1 MDYGITAKLFGDA
14 LFSGDRLAQQ
24 KAYAD
29 QMIQQTQVLQQQQA
43 QQQEIQQSLMEK
55 NQLLTEAGEKMSVRD
70 IDRKEFNKML
80 NQNYAELMDDIKHNH
95 YGNFQSWLN
104 YMDENGN
111 NGYDKLNSFIRKDNI
126 KEFQQRQQKNAAYLT
141 AYQKVATEDPMRI
154 GDIDRKKYNDFFN
167 GTLHDL
173 GVFMGAKSKIDHGY
187 LEKLFANET
196 STWQDAVKHSGDG
209 ANNSLAIQRNLVLD
223 LGISSEEAYRLIFSQ
238 DPVDNAFMD
247 NYMRSRYAQIGQ
259 PGTKAVVATTATEI
273 SSGIKGLPELIDPIK
288 TEIENGKEKLSY
300 NNYGD
305 FMVKKNQYNMFN
317 TLGVEVGNKPS
328 WTGEFDRKEI
338 RVNGSDRI
346 ITDGN
351 TEMAV
356 LQTIFPGFGD
366 KSRIKIGMNGE
377 ILVKDAHMFNDGVNF
392 YTENGDNITRED
404 IFSWQNGNTAGLSGA
419 GILGIAGMKYGAG
432 LGTVGGPIGTGAG
445 AAIGGFLAS
454 IVGYFGGQTFYSLS
468 TEDISQDMTFEGFY
482 IANKWTDVSGGEA
495 RDNLLMEFADI
506 NSEKAQEYNARISQA
521 KGKFKPV
528 LVMQFRDKDLIYQD
542 KLYGEVELSP
552 SQYARINQL
561 MKDQDAS
568 LSNMF
573 NIEIDKDKSN
583 KRSERNQKEI
593 QRSVDFIN
601 KQYGGG
607 DQNAVNLIMKNFGE
621 PIKSQ
626 TKSLNFAP
634 NSVPL
639 VLAEIMVSSKTDS
652 EGNELSGQQSGALIN
667 NTISNFG
674 RFMTE
679 PSNAAKLE
687 VYRNGDPKQI
697 NAMYSMTYDQKTKEE
712 IQFLAKQFAILLND

>member
-1 MDYGITAKLFGDA
+1 MDYGITAKMFGDA

-141 AYQKVATEDPMRI
+141 SYQKIATEDPMRI
-154 GDIDRKKYNDFFN
+154 GDVDRKKYNDFFN
-167 GTLHDL
+167 GNLHDL
-173 GVFMGAKSKIDHGY
+173 GTFSGAKAELDHGY
-187 LEKLFANET
+187 LDSMFKNEN
-196 STWQDAVKHSGDG
+196 STWIDALNYTGEDG
-209 ANNSLAIQRNLVLD
+209 ASNKFKVVRNMVLD
-223 LGISSEEAYRLIFSQ
+223 LGISSDEAIQLLDGSPENNLF
-238 DPVDNAFMD
+238 VE
-247 NYMRSRYAQIGQ
+247 NYLKSKHGQIGQ
-259 PGTKAVVATTATEI
+259 TGKKDVVKTTSTELASGIQALPNLEKATTTTI
-273 SSGIKGLPELIDPIK
+273 Q
-288 TEIENGKEKLSY
+288 NGKEVTASL
-300 NNYGD
+300 NYGD
-305 FMVKKNQYNMFN
+305 LMSLNGGYDMFN
-317 TLGVEVGNKPS
+317 TLGVEVGNKPA
-328 WTGEFDRKEI
+328 WTGEYDRKEI
-338 RVNGSDRI
+338 RVNGSDRV
-346 ITDGN
+346 ITDAS

-356 LQTIFPGFGD
+356 LQTIFPGLGD
-366 KSRIKIGMNGE
+366 KSRLKIGSNGE
-377 ILVKDAHMFNDGVNF
+377 VLVKDAHMFNDGVNF
-392 YTENGDNITRED
+392 YTEGGDNITKED
-404 IFSWQNGNTAGLSGA
+404 IFSWSNGNTAGLTSAGLLAPIGA
-419 GILGIAGMKYGAG
+419 KYGAI
-432 LGTVGGPIGTGAG
+432 GGPKGV
-445 AAIGGFLAS
+445 AAGGFLAS
-454 IVGYFGGQTFYSLS
+454 LVGYFGGQTGYSLV

-482 IANKWTDVSGGEA
+482 IANKWSEVDGATGEV
-495 RDNLLMEFADI
+495 RNNLLMEFAD
-506 NSEKAQEYNARISQA
+506 NKGDDAKAYNERVANA
-521 KGKFKPV
+521 DFKPV

-542 KLYGEVELSP
+542 KLYGEIELSP
-552 SQYARINQL
+552 SQYARLNQL
-561 MKDQDAS
+561 MKDQDES
-568 LSNMF
+568 LSSMANQ
-573 NIEIDKDKSN
+573 EIDLDKQN
-583 KRSERNQKEI
+583 KRYTRNQKEI
-593 QRSVDFIN
+593 QRSVNFIN

-667 NTISNFG
+667 NTINNFG
-674 RFMTE
+674 RFMTQ

-687 VYRNGDPKQI
+687 VYKNGDPKQI

-712 IQFLAKQFAILLND
+712 IQFLAKQFAILLNN

>member
-1 MDYGITAKLFGDA
+1 MDYGITAKMFGDA

-141 AYQKVATEDPMRI
+141 AYQKIATEDPMRI
-154 GDIDRKKYNDFFN
+154 GDIDRKKYNDFFS

-173 GVFMGAKSKIDHGY
+173 GVFMGAKSEIDHGY
-187 LEKLFANET
+187 LENMFANEN

-259 PGTKAVVATTATEI
+259 PGTKEVVKTTSTEL
-273 SSGIKGLPELIDPIK
+273 SSGIQALPNLEKATTTTIQ
-288 TEIENGKEKLSY
+288 NGKEVTASL
-300 NNYGD
+300 NYGD
-305 FMVKKNQYNMFN
+305 LMSLNGGYDMFN
-317 TLGVEVGNKPS
+317 TLGVEVGNKPA
-328 WTGEFDRKEI
+328 WTGEYDRKEI
-338 RVNGSDRI
+338 RVNGSDRV
-346 ITDGN
+346 ITDAS

-356 LQTIFPGFGD
+356 LQTIFPGLGD
-366 KSRIKIGMNGE
+366 KSRIKIGSNGE

-392 YTENGDNITRED
+392 YTEGGDNITKED
-404 IFSWQNGNTAGLSGA
+404 IFSWSNGNTAGLTSAGLLAPIGA
-419 GILGIAGMKYGAG
+419 KYGA
-432 LGTVGGPIGTGAG
+432 VGGPKG
-445 AAIGGFLAS
+445 AALGGFLAS
-454 IVGYFGGQTFYSLS
+454 LVGYFGGQAGYSLA

-482 IANKWTDVSGGEA
+482 IANKWSEIDGATGQV
-495 RDNLLMEFADI
+495 RDNLLMEFAD
-506 NSEKAQEYNARISQA
+506 NNGDDAQAYNERVANA
-521 KGKFKPV
+521 EFKPV
-528 LVMQFRDKDLIYQD
+528 LVMQFRDKDLVYQD
-542 KLYGEVELSP
+542 KLYGEIELSP
-552 SQYARINQL
+552 SQYARLNQL
-561 MKDQDAS
+561 MKNQDES
-568 LSNMF
+568 LSSMANQ
-573 NIEIDKDKSN
+573 EIDLDKQN
-583 KRSERNQKEI
+583 KRYTRNQKEI

-652 EGNELSGQQSGALIN
+652 EGNELSGQQTGALIN
-667 NTISNFG
+667 RTISGFG
-674 RFMTE
+674 KFMTE

-712 IQFLAKQFAILLND
+712 IQFLAKQFAILLNN

>member
-1 MDYGITAKLFGDA
+1 MDYGITAKMFGDA

-141 AYQKVATEDPMRI
+141 AYQKIATEDPMRI
-154 GDIDRKKYNDFFN
+154 GDIDRKKYNDFFS

-173 GVFMGAKSKIDHGY
+173 GVFMGAKSEIDHGY
-187 LEKLFANET
+187 LENLFQNET
-196 STWQDAVKHSGDG
+196 STWKDAVTYSNDG
-209 ANNSLAIQRNLVLD
+209 ANNSLGIQRNLVLD
-223 LGISSEEAYRLIFSQ
+223 LGIDSEEAFRLITSK

-247 NYMRSRYAQIGQ
+247 NYMRSKYGQIGQ
-259 PGTKAVVATTATEI
+259 RGTKEIVATTATEI
-273 SSGIKGLPELIDPIK
+273 SGGIKALPELIDPIK
-288 TEIENGKEKLSY
+288 TEIKNGKEELSY
-300 NNYGD
+300 FNYGD
-305 FMVKKNQYNMFN
+305 LMMQKGQYNMFN
-317 TLGVEVGNKPS
+317 ALGVEVGNKPS

-351 TEMAV
+351 TELSV

-366 KSRIKIGMNGE
+366 KSRIKVGSNGE

-392 YTENGDNITRED
+392 YTEGGDNITKED
-404 IFSWQNGNTAGLSGA
+404 IFSWSNGNTAGLTSA
-419 GILGIAGMKYGAG
+419 GLLAPIGLKYGA
-432 LGTVGGPIGTGAG
+432 VGGPKG
-445 AAIGGFLAS
+445 AALGGFLTS
-454 IVGYFGGQTFYSLS
+454 IVGYFGGQAGYSLT

-482 IANKWTDVSGGEA
+482 IANKFTDVSGGTPT
-495 RDNLLMEFADI
+495 DNLLMEFADI
-506 NSEKAQEYNARISQA
+506 NSDKARAYNERISQA

-528 LVMQFRDKDLIYQD
+528 LVMQFRDKDLVYQD

-552 SQYARINQL
+552 SQYARIDQL
-561 MKDQDAS
+561 MKSQDES

-583 KRSERNQKEI
+583 KRSERNQREI

-687 VYRNGDPKQI
+687 VYKNGDPKQI
-697 NAMYSMTYDQKTKEE
+697 SAMYSMTYDQKTKEE

>member
-1 MDYGITAKLFGDA
+1 MDYGITAKMFGDA

-141 AYQKVATEDPMRI
+141 AYQKIATEDPMRI
-154 GDIDRKKYNDFFN
+154 GDIDRKKYNDFFS

-173 GVFMGAKSKIDHGY
+173 GVFMGAKSEIDHGY
-187 LEKLFANET
+187 LENMFANEN

-259 PGTKAVVATTATEI
+259 PGTKEVVKTTSTEL
-273 SSGIKGLPELIDPIK
+273 SSGIQALPNLEKATTTTIQ
-288 TEIENGKEKLSY
+288 NGKEVTASL
-300 NNYGD
+300 NYGD
-305 FMVKKNQYNMFN
+305 LMSLNGGYDMFN
-317 TLGVEVGNKPS
+317 TLGVEVGNKPA
-328 WTGEFDRKEI
+328 WTGEYDRKEI
-338 RVNGSDRI
+338 RVNGSDRV
-346 ITDGN
+346 ITDAS

-356 LQTIFPGFGD
+356 LQTIFPGLGD
-366 KSRIKIGMNGE
+366 KSRIKIGSNGE
-377 ILVKDAHMFNDGVNF
+377 VLVKDAHMFNDGVNF
-392 YTENGDNITRED
+392 YTEGGDNITKED
-404 IFSWQNGNTAGLSGA
+404 IFSWSNGNTAGLTSAGLLAPIGA
-419 GILGIAGMKYGAG
+419 KYGA
-432 LGTVGGPIGTGAG
+432 VGGPKG
-445 AAIGGFLAS
+445 AALGGFLAS
-454 IVGYFGGQTFYSLS
+454 LVGYFGGQAGYSLA

-482 IANKWTDVSGGEA
+482 IANKWSEIDGATGQV
-495 RDNLLMEFADI
+495 RDNLLMEFAD
-506 NSEKAQEYNARISQA
+506 NNGDDAQAYNERVANA
-521 KGKFKPV
+521 EFKPV
-528 LVMQFRDKDLIYQD
+528 LVMQFRDKDLVYQD
-542 KLYGEVELSP
+542 KLYGEIELSP
-552 SQYARINQL
+552 SQYARLNQL
-561 MKDQDAS
+561 MKNQDES
-568 LSNMF
+568 LSSMANQ
-573 NIEIDKDKSN
+573 EIDLDKQN
-583 KRSERNQKEI
+583 KRYTRNQKEI

-652 EGNELSGQQSGALIN
+652 EGNELSGQQTGALIN
-667 NTISNFG
+667 RTISGFG
-674 RFMTE
+674 KFMTE

-712 IQFLAKQFAILLND
+712 IQFLAKQFAILLNN

>member
-43 QQQEIQQSLMEK
+43 KQQEIQTALMEK
-55 NQLLTEAGEKMSVRD
+55 QQLLTEAGEKMAVRD

-126 KEFQQRQQKNAAYLT
+126 KEFQERQQKNATYLT

-173 GVFMGAKSKIDHGY
+173 GIFMGAKSKIDHGY
-187 LEKLFANET
+187 LEELFANEN

-259 PGTKAVVATTATEI
+259 PGKKEVVKTTSTELATGIDKLPTLDNPIETK
-273 SSGIKGLPELIDPIK
+273 
-288 TEIENGKEKLSY
+288 IENGKEELSY
-300 NNYGD
+300 ANYGD
-305 FMVKKNQYNMFN
+305 YMLKSGGYDKFN
-317 TLGVEVGNKPS
+317 SLGVEVGNKPS
-328 WTGEFDRKEI
+328 WTGEYDRKEI

-346 ITDGN
+346 ITDGT

-356 LQTIFPGFGD
+356 LQTIFPGIGD
-366 KSRIKIGMNGE
+366 KSRIKVGMNGE

-392 YTENGDNITRED
+392 YTENGDIITKED
-404 IFSWQNGNTAGLSGA
+404 IFSWQNGNTAGLTAA
-419 GILGIAGMKYGAG
+419 GIAAPIGMKYGAG
-432 LGTVGGPIGTGAG
+432 IGTAGGPIGVGVGATV
-445 AAIGGFLAS
+445 GGFLTS
-454 IVGYFGGQTFYSLS
+454 LMGYFGGQYAYSLS

-482 IANKWTDVSGGEA
+482 IANKWTDVSGLEA
-495 RDNLLMEFADI
+495 RDHLLMEFADI
-506 NSEKAQEYNARISQA
+506 NSDKAQEYNERIKQA
-521 KGKFKPV
+521 KEFKPV
-528 LVMQFRDKDLIYQD
+528 LVMQFRDKDLIYAD
-542 KLYGEVELSP
+542 KLYGEIELSP
-552 SQYARINQL
+552 SQYARLNQL
-561 MKDQDAS
+561 MKDQDAQ
-568 LSNMF
+568 LSNMA
-573 NIEIDKDKSN
+573 NIDLDRQKSIQRN
-583 KRSERNQKEI
+583 TRNQAEI

-626 TKSLNFAP
+626 TKALNFAP

-652 EGNELSGQQSGALIN
+652 EGNELSGQQTGALIN
-667 NTISNFG
+667 RTISGFG
-674 RFMTE
+674 KFMTE

-712 IQFLAKQFAILLND
+712 IQFLAKQFAILLNE